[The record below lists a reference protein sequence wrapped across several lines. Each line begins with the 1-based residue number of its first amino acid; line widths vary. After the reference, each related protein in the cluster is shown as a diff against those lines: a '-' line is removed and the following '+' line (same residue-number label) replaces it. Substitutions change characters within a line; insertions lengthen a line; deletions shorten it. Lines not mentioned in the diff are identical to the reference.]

1 MSNIRREKN
10 NIRGPVS
17 YQIRIEGALSDQWSE
32 WFENMTITLDNDGN
46 TLISGPVVDDAAL
59 HGLLKKVR
67 DLGLRLLSVNL
78 VEPGEIEVDCHNLT
92 APETERPECKEKE

>member
-1 MSNIRREKN
+1 MSNIRRDKT

-17 YQIRIEGALSDQWSE
+17 YRIRIKGALSDQWSE

-78 VEPGEIEVDCHNLT
+78 MEPGEDEVDCRK
-92 APETERPECKEKE
+92 A

>member
-1 MSNIRREKN
+1 MSNLRRDKANSRRPIDYE
-10 NIRGPVS
+10 
-17 YQIRIEGALSDQWSE
+17 IRIKGTLSDQWSE
-32 WFENMTITLDNDGN
+32 WFENMMITLDSDGN

-78 VEPGEIEVDCHNLT
+78 MEPGENEVDCNNLSVPDT
-92 APETERPECKEKE
+92 